1 MNDTTPRAAAQ
12 YHAMMMK
19 RSGAERLKMCSSMFQ
34 TARTLMIARLREEGV
49 AEEDMKVAIFLRTY
63 GDQFTEEQKARI
75 CAKLRATQKK

>member
-12 YHAMMMK
+12 YHAMLMR

-34 TARTLMIARLREEGV
+34 TARTLMIARLKEEGV
-49 AEEDMKVAIFLRTY
+49 AEEDMKVALFLRTY

-75 CAKLRATQKK
+75 CTRIRAAQKK